1 MKEIQGFTRE
11 TFTLEGKTID
21 VYKIKGGA
29 LPVVYLNSYGDEGEE
44 VLEALEGLGGPK
56 CHLVVIR
63 DLNWNHDLV
72 PWDHEGL
79 RPKDPAFTG
88 GADDYLSLLIN
99 TIVPEAEKIIG
110 SDFPYRALAGYS
122 LAGLFAI
129 YAGFKTAAFERL
141 AAASGSLWF
150 KGFSEYVET
159 HELMGPP
166 KAIYFSL
173 GDLES
178 KTANPCLSTVE
189 EKTKSIYETI
199 KGRGIKTTF
208 ILNEGNHFR
217 DGALRMAKGIKW
229 ILEA

>member
-1 MKEIQGFTRE
+1 MKEMHGYTRE

-29 LPVVYLNSYGDEGEE
+29 LPIVYLNSYGDEGEE
-44 VLEALEGLGGPK
+44 VLEALEGLGGLK

-72 PWDHEGL
+72 PWDHEGV

-178 KTANPCLSTVE
+178 KTRNPYLTTVE

-199 KGRGIKTTF
+199 KGRDIKTTF